1 MPSALII
8 PGVQVKTEFEPS
20 PVLPGQTGI
29 LGVVGIADRGPLL
42 PTPIG
47 NFGELIEVFGPA
59 TRYTMPEVRAA
70 FANGVSRAVIARIEP
85 GRGQK
90 ASLDLLDDDGEKVVT
105 LQARAEGG
113 WGNRLAVRV
122 TQVKALSG
130 QGVKYVN
137 VETWLDGKSIETFP
151 NLVMDETS
159 PEYLYDRINNGSRVL
174 VALDALFQTALP
186 SSVARTALADS
197 DSRAAF
203 ATLKVGAADVVR
215 VEAKRTGRA
224 GNQAAVT
231 VRDGR
236 ASLRLTGAADTPG
249 VEIIAREPGSAGTG
263 IRVSAAAAGPD
274 TINVVVAPAVG
285 APRVYGGL
293 ANVGAIV
300 TALASDP
307 DVVSEARGTVLPSVP
322 LGATSLGRRVTI
334 DVITEGRDTSSY
346 PDLADLAAVTAISD
360 PVVTFS
366 AVPGATQ
373 LPDVNT
379 TGINLRG
386 GRNKGAALQL
396 VGETSSE
403 PLLELVPAPGVR
415 SRLAVGVTAGVS
427 SLDNATSVV
436 NLTVFQDDE
445 LSETFNDLTM
455 DPDDP
460 HYLPQVLS
468 ASGLLRAHDLFVRSR
483 TASFPRHL
491 VRAAALTGGTSPLP
505 DDYQAALDRLESADE
520 VDLVIASVANQFDD
534 RNGPDARRTVRTIHQ
549 MVVAHCTKMA
559 DVARN
564 RIGIGS
570 VTLTEQ
576 TQVPDILDHAND
588 VRSDHF
594 ILAAPADT
602 EAAVAGLLGRQ
613 DFFQSPTF
621 KTVAALDGEPGR
633 YTDARLE
640 QLITGNVLVVNVRRG
655 LGNIVVKGLLTSGR
669 QVNVQRT
676 ANKAVREV
684 KAIADKYVGL
694 LNNDG
699 ARNALRQQIFAMFLQ
714 MERDGA
720 LVPSTDGKDPAFTVN
735 VYSTQADFAN
745 GIVRV
750 DIAIRPVRA
759 IDYIYATILVKN

>member
-1 MPSALII
+1 MASALII
-8 PGVQVKTEFEPS
+8 PGVQVKTVFEPS

-29 LGVVGIADRGPLL
+29 LGVVGVVDRGPML

-47 NFGELIEVFGPA
+47 NVGELVEIFGPA

-70 FANGVSRAVIARIEP
+70 FANGVSRAVIARLEP

-90 ASLDLLDDDGEKVVT
+90 ASLDLLDDDDEKVVT

-113 WGNRLAVRV
+113 WGNRLAVKV

-137 VETWLDGKSIETFP
+137 VETFLDGKSIEAFP
-151 NLVMDETS
+151 SLVMDETS
-159 PEYLYDRINNGSRVL
+159 PNYLFDRINNDSRVL
-174 VALDALFQTALP
+174 VAFDPLFQTALP
-186 SSVARTALADS
+186 SSVARTVLAES

-203 ATLKVGAADVVR
+203 ATLKVGGADVIR

-236 ASLRLTGAADTPG
+236 AALRLTGPASAPS
-249 VEIIAREPGSAGTG
+249 VEIIAREPGAAGTG
-263 IRVSAAAAGPD
+263 IRVSASPAPD
-274 TINVVVAPAVG
+274 AINIVVAPAAG
-285 APRVYGGL
+285 APRSYGPL

-300 TALASDP
+300 SALASDP
-307 DVVSEARGTVLPSVP
+307 DVVAEARGTVLPSVP
-322 LGATSLGRRVTI
+322 LAATPLGRRVTI
-334 DVITEGRDTSSY
+334 EVTAEGRDTGVY
-346 PDLADLAAVTAISD
+346 ADLADVAAITGISD

-366 AVPGATQ
+366 AVPGASQ

-379 TGINLRG
+379 GVALRG

-396 VGETSSE
+396 VSETSPE
-403 PLLELVPAPGVR
+403 PMLELAPAPGVR
-415 SRLAVGVTAGVS
+415 SRLAVGVTTGVS
-427 SLDNATSVV
+427 SIDNATGVV
-436 NLTVFQDDE
+436 TLTVFQDDE
-445 LSETFNDLTM
+445 LTETFNDLTM

-460 HYLPQVLS
+460 NYLPQMLS
-468 ASGLLRAHDLFVRSR
+468 GSALIRAHDLFLRSR
-483 TASFPRHL
+483 TTSFPRHM
-491 VRAAALTGGTSPLP
+491 VRPVLLTGGTSPLP
-505 DDYQAALDRLESADE
+505 DDYQAALERLESAEE
-520 VDLVIASVANQFDD
+520 VDLVIASVAAQFDE
-534 RNGPDARRTVRTIHQ
+534 RTNNADATAAMRAVHRS
-549 MVVAHCTKMA
+549 VVAHCTKMG

-564 RIGIGS
+564 RIGLGS
-570 VTLTEQ
+570 ATVAEQ
-576 TQVPDILDHAND
+576 VSVPSIRDHADD

-594 ILAAPADT
+594 ILCAPAGS

-621 KTVAALDGEPGR
+621 KTIAALDGEPGR
-633 YTDARLE
+633 YSDTQLE
-640 QLITGNVLVVNVRRG
+640 QLITGNVLVVNARRG
-655 LGNIVVKGLLTSGR
+655 LGTIVVKGLLTSGR

-676 ANKAVREV
+676 ANRAVRDV
-684 KAIADKYVGL
+684 KAIADKYIGL

-699 ARNALRQQIFAMFLQ
+699 ARNALRQQVFAMFLQ

-720 LVPSTDGKDPAFTVN
+720 LVPSTDGKDPAFTVD